1 MRQNYITGP
10 CLRQQHMPYSGV
22 TFVTTQR
29 KVVVS
34 VTNNDNL
41 GTGSVVSVTSKK
53 GAVSE
58 VSPIVSY
65 NSEELG
71 AVAVSS

>member
-1 MRQNYITGP
+1 M
-10 CLRQQHMPYSGV
+10 
-22 TFVTTQR
+22 TTQR

-58 VSPIVSY
+58 VSPVLRY